1 MKLETFSYLPPLT
14 TQQVL
19 RQVHYLLQQ
28 GLVPAIEYIEKPTA
42 RASSKRERLRTCSL
56 RSRRVRRPTPGATSS

>member
-19 RQVHYLLQQ
+19 RQVHYLL
-28 GLVPAIEYIEKPTA
+28 GHRIY
-42 RASSKRERLRTCSL
+42 REAH
-56 RSRRVRRPTPGATSS
+56 RP